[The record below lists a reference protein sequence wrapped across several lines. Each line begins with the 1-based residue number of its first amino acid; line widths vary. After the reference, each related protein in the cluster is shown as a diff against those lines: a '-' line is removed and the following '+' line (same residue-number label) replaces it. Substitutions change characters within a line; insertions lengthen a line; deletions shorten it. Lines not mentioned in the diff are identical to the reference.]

1 MAAHECGAF
10 GSSFGPEPAR
20 RKKKRRQQCW
30 VRTSLAAWAACKDSP
45 RALPASVLCAHPP
58 KTTKNLRW
66 QNRVAWRCC
75 GGACGAASCGSS
87 GAGRARDA
95 HGAEFGGRHGDARP
109 RGSRRLRADV
119 YVHLN
124 RGGRGDTWHAQLQ
137 QPGQHSAES
146 QRGATDTV
154 RSGSVRYEAG
164 RTGWMSWCEPSANS
178 KPDLGPKE
186 ERAGSEKERGHV
198 AGAVSWPALLALRPT
213 PRITTIQ
220 RPFSASKPSNV
231 PSLPLCCGSPF
242 TLSPPSLLFGG
253 PAPDRLATKSSG
265 WSWKHSSDSSTS
277 AGHRR

>member
-1 MAAHECGAF
+1 MQPQSSLGLFLAAHECGAF

-109 RGSRRLRADV
+109 RGSRRLRPDV

-124 RGGRGDTWHAQLQ
+124 RGGRGT
-137 QPGQHSAES
+137 
-146 QRGATDTV
+146 RGTLSCSSLGSTV
-154 RSGSVRYEAG
+154 QSRSVAPQTQCGVAACGTR
-164 RTGWMSWCEPSANS
+164 
-178 KPDLGPKE
+178 LGA
-186 ERAGSEKERGHV
+186 RAG
-198 AGAVSWPALLALRPT
+198 
-213 PRITTIQ
+213 
-220 RPFSASKPSNV
+220 
-231 PSLPLCCGSPF
+231 
-242 TLSPPSLLFGG
+242 
-253 PAPDRLATKSSG
+253 
-265 WSWKHSSDSSTS
+265 
-277 AGHRR
+277 